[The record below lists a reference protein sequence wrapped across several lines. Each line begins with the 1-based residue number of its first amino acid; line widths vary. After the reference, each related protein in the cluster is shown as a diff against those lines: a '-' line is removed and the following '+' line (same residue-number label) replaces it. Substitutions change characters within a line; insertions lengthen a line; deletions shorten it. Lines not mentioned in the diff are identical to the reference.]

1 MDYEAIIAQKDTQI
15 NQQAARIEE
24 LIHQISQL
32 QKLIYGRKSERF
44 IPQGDSGQLSIF
56 GDQQSEPSDVEEQ
69 KETITYDRSKKKSDH
84 KGRQL
89 LSGCEHLSVEEKIID
104 TDHDESDIHIGDE
117 VSEKL
122 AYKPG
127 KLYRIRYIRRKYKKA
142 NQDTIITAPPV
153 EEPIARC
160 EADVSLLANVVVS
173 KYVDHIPEYRQQ
185 QIYKREGVVIA
196 PSTMNGWVHQL
207 SPYMKLMSEYIKQKI
222 LQSGY
227 IQQDES
233 TIKVMDGKKQGT
245 HTGYMWVMGAPGLQY
260 VCFEYHKGRGREGPI
275 DNLKDYKGHLQ
286 TDAYQVYEMIDK
298 LYGDVEHFN
307 CWAHGRRKFVEA
319 MANDKPRSEYA
330 LGQIQKLY
338 AIEQKCRD
346 NGCTYDERKEER
358 QAANPILEQLKDW
371 LDAEAIKVTPRSPI
385 GKAISYLTT
394 RWQKFTKY
402 TGHGIV
408 EIDNNIIE
416 NAIRP
421 LALGRKNYLFAGNHD
436 AATTIAYYYTIFG
449 TCKALG
455 VNPYDYMVWF
465 LSKVAY
471 TKLENIGNLAPDA
484 YIKAVKN
491 IT

>member
-1 MDYEAIIAQKDTQI
+1 MGA
-15 NQQAARIEE
+15 NQNDLYPKGMVDNQTV
-24 LIHQISQL
+24 
-32 QKLIYGRKSERF
+32 
-44 IPQGDSGQLSIF
+44 F

-233 TIKVMDGKKQGT
+233 TIKVMDGKKQSTQISVGARTPELSVYFKYKTAALLFPFIKAICRQT
-245 HTGYMWVMGAPGLQY
+245 HTK
-260 VCFEYHKGRGREGPI
+260 C
-275 DNLKDYKGHLQ
+275 
-286 TDAYQVYEMIDK
+286 EMIDK

-319 MANDKPRSEYA
+319 MANDKQKQYA

-346 NGCTYDERKEER
+346 NGCTYDDARKKGK
-358 QAANPILEQLKDW
+358 AANPILEQLKDW

-465 LSKVAY
+465 LNKVP
-471 TKLENIGNLAPDA
+471 TISTSEIHHLAPDQFKKS
-484 YIKAVKN
+484 ILSL
-491 IT
+491 T

>member
-1 MDYEAIIAQKDTQI
+1 MNYEAVIAQKDAEI
-15 NQQAARIEE
+15 KQQAARIEE
-24 LIHQISQL
+24 LAHQIAQL

-44 IPQGDSGQLSIF
+44 IPNGDTAQLSIF
-56 GDQQSEPSDVEEQ
+56 GDQEHPQTPVDEQ

-89 LSGCEHLSVEEKIID
+89 LAGCEHLPVEEKIID

-142 NQDTIITAPPV
+142 GQDTITTAPPV

-160 EADVSLLANVVVS
+160 EADVSLLANIVVS

-207 SPYMKLMSEYIKQKI
+207 GPYMKLMSEYIKQKL

-245 HTGYMWVMGAPGLQY
+245 HTGYMWVMGSPALKY
-260 VCFEYHKGRGREGPI
+260 VCFEYHKGRGREGPVN
-275 DNLKDYKGHLQ
+275 NLKEYRGHLQ
-286 TDAYQVYEMIDK
+286 TDAYEVYEIIDK
-298 LYGDVEHFN
+298 LYADVEHFN
-307 CWAHGRRKFVEA
+307 CWSHGRRKFTESLD
-319 MANDKPRSEYA
+319 NDRVRSEYVLA
-330 LGQIQKLY
+330 QIQKLY

-346 NGCTYDERKEER
+346 DGSSHDERKIAR
-358 QAANPILEQLKDW
+358 QVAKPILKQLKDW
-371 LDAEAIKVTPRSPI
+371 LDKESIKVTPRSPI
-385 GKAISYLTT
+385 GKAITYLST
-394 RWQKFTKY
+394 RWDKFIKY
-402 TGHGIV
+402 TDHGIV

-421 LALGRKNYLFAGNHD
+421 LALGRKNYLFAGNHE
-436 AATTIAYYYTIFG
+436 AATNIGYYYTVFG

-465 LSKVAY
+465 LSKVAN
-471 TKLENIGNLAPDA
+471 TKIEKIGDLAPDA
-484 YIKAVKN
+484 FLKSEPV
-491 IT
+491 TT